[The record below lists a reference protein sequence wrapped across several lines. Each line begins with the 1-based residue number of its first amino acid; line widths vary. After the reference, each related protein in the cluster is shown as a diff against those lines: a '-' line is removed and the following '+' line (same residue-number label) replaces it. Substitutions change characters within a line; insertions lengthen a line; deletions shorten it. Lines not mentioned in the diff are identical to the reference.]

1 MDPVAAKDYAALG
14 LQGDAEHVWCER
26 SRRPDGP
33 SEEIAPPAR
42 LRLGR
47 GKGCAKNYVSRAG
60 ARVGL
65 MSTNHF
71 SRYGSRMR

>member
-1 MDPVAAKDYAALG
+1 MTSSPLDRILG
-14 LQGDAEHVWCER
+14 QLENVRTMAGGER
-26 SRRPDGP
+26 SARC
-33 SEEIAPPAR
+33 PAHDDR
-42 LRLGR
+42 N
-47 GKGCAKNYVSRAG
+47 KGCAKNYVSRAG